1 MSILFLRDRLLLGF
15 EKPYIDGSMLN
26 IDEKCVFEQDS
37 TMEVSSTLVW
47 FDLGDRLKRRSRKVY
62 GVVIVTEVGY
72 TSVPIAEGE

>member
-1 MSILFLRDRLLLGF
+1 MSILLLRDRLILDF

-26 IDEKCVFEQDS
+26 IDEKWVFEQDS

-62 GVVIVTEVGY
+62 GVVIVGRH
-72 TSVPIAEGE
+72 